1 MWARALL
8 LCILLTGCGSQS
20 QEASDDRGKALR
32 VLLPRDAEH
41 IDPRVTVDAYG
52 LRISRLLFA
61 SLVTIDPQ
69 TLEPVPDLAESVQV
83 VSPVEYRVTLRAG
96 LHFSDGSVL
105 DSEDVRMTYT
115 GLREPSLR
123 SPYARTYARI
133 IDIKTPTP
141 REIVFRINGPH
152 ATFLTDLE
160 MPIVRAED
168 STTLIGAGSPVV
180 SSGAFR
186 LIARSAGRIEL
197 VANPRWHGG
206 TPKFSDVHFL
216 VVRDDNTRA
225 LRLLAGAADLAMG
238 AVPPLLIPLFE
249 GRAEFSVT
257 QAPGIGTA
265 YLGARTDRGP
275 LADVRVR
282 KALSLLIDREAII
295 ANKFGGRARVARGW
309 ITPGHWAFANEVP
322 EPRFDMA
329 EAEALLDAAGFPVR
343 DGERMRLVLRC
354 GSDRFRQS
362 LAQAIAAMA
371 RRAHITI
378 EVRPSEVATLL
389 ADLNR
394 GNFDLG
400 LLEVPEVIEPH
411 VLSWFFGSDR
421 IPDGERA
428 EGANRWRFR
437 NKEVDAALERGRRVV
452 DRGERI
458 TAYVTAQRI
467 LASELPVIPLW
478 HEDVV
483 AVVGPRASG
492 FVVPRDARFS
502 TLAR

>member
-1 MWARALL
+1 MFFCAVLS
-8 LCILLTGCGSQS
+8 GCGSQAEEPS
-20 QEASDDRGKALR
+20 RDDAEALR
-32 VLLPRDAEH
+32 VLLPRDVEH

-52 LRISRLLFA
+52 LRVSRLLFA
-61 SLVTIDPQ
+61 SLVRIDPH
-69 TLEPVPDLAESVQV
+69 TLEPVPDLAESVRV
-83 VSPVEYRVTLRAG
+83 VSPVEYRVTLREG
-96 LHFSDGSVL
+96 LRFSDGSVL
-105 DSEDVRMTYT
+105 DSEDVRMTYV
-115 GLREPSLR
+115 GLRDPSLR
-123 SPYARTYARI
+123 SPYARTYARVI
-133 IDIKTPTP
+133 AIETPTP
-141 REIVFRINGPH
+141 REIVFRLDGPH

-168 STTLIGAGSPVV
+168 STTLIGEGSSVV
-180 SSGAFR
+180 SSGPFR
-186 LIARSAGRIEL
+186 LIARTPGNIEL
-197 VANPRWHGG
+197 AANPRWHGG
-206 TPKFSDVHFL
+206 TPKFSKVHFR

-238 AVPPLLIPLFE
+238 SVPPLLVPLFE
-249 GRAEFSVT
+249 QRPEFVVK

-282 KALSLLIDREAII
+282 RALSLLIDREAII

-309 ITPGHWAFANEVP
+309 ITPGHWAFTNEVV
-322 EPRFDMA
+322 EPRLDVA
-329 EAEALLDAAGFPVR
+329 EAEALLDEAGFPVR

-371 RRAHITI
+371 KRAHVTI

-394 GNFDLG
+394 GQFDLG

-421 IPDGERA
+421 IPDGERV

-437 NKEVDAALERGRRVV
+437 SAELDAALERGRRAV

-458 TAYVTAQRI
+458 AAYVVAQRI
-467 LASELPVIPLW
+467 LARELPVIPLW